1 MPDPTISKQRP
12 SVDANALSAHV
23 GACLHELIDQG
34 YAKLTVDRYR
44 CGLGHFSHWLTRDK
58 IAWIGQEEASVRR
71 FLTTHL
77 PSCDCSGRYP
87 CDRRILSAALHQLL
101 RSLRTRGHITAGN
114 PGAGTIE
121 EEVQRFDAYLE
132 GICGLAAKTCRTR
145 TDFVRRFLSARF
157 ARGLIDLADCSPQQ
171 IRQFVTGATQG
182 WRQSSVAVLCGALR
196 SYLRFR
202 ALRGECT
209 DTLMAAVPR
218 VAQWRAA
225 SLPTALSEA
234 EIERFLSNFIRT
246 TTEGRRNY
254 AIALCLVGL
263 GLRAGEVARLQL
275 EDLNWREGTLQLK
288 RTKGKRIDVLPLPV
302 RTGQA
307 IVQYLERRTAR
318 RPNRALFVRQ
328 RPPLDA
334 PLTVEIVSAAMRQV
348 YARAG
353 IAKPWSGTHCLRH
366 SLACR
371 LVNAGIP
378 LKEIADVLRHRSLNT
393 TTIYA
398 KVNVTQLASVA
409 LPWPGRVS

>member
-1 MPDPTISKQRP
+1 MPDPAISKQRP
-12 SVDANALSAHV
+12 KVDVVSAHV

-44 CGLGHFSHWLTRDK
+44 CGLAHFSHWLTREN

-71 FLTTHL
+71 FLTAHL
-77 PSCDCSGRYP
+77 PSCDCTGHYP
-87 CDRRILSAALHQLL
+87 RDRLILSAALHQLL
-101 RSLRTRGHITAGN
+101 RSLRTHGHITAGN
-114 PGAGTIE
+114 PDADTIE
-121 EEVQRFDAYLE
+121 GELQQFDAYLE
-132 GICGLAAKTCRTR
+132 RICGLARKTCRAR

-157 ARGLIDLADCSPQQ
+157 ARGDINLTDCRPQQ
-171 IRQFVTGATQG
+171 VRQFVTEVTQG
-182 WRQSSVAVLCGALR
+182 WKQSSVAALCGALR

-202 ALRGECT
+202 ALRGEQT
-209 DTLMAAVPR
+209 DPLMAAVPS

-225 SLPTALSEA
+225 SLPTALREV
-234 EIERFLSNFIRT
+234 EIERFLANFDRT

-254 AIALCLVGL
+254 AIALCLVDL

-275 EDLNWREGTLQLK
+275 EDLDWREGRLRL
-288 RTKGKRIDVLPLPV
+288 RCTKGKRVDVLPLPV

-307 IVQYLERRTAR
+307 IVQYLQRRTAR

-334 PLTVEIVSAAMRQV
+334 PLTVEIVRAAMRQAYV
-348 YARAG
+348 RAE

-378 LKEIADVLRHRSLNT
+378 LKEIADVLRHRSLDT

-398 KVNVTQLASVA
+398 KVNLTELATVA
-409 LPWPGRVS
+409 LPWPGRAP

>member
-132 GICGLAAKTCRTR
+132 RICGLAAKTCRAR

-218 VAQWRAA
+218 VAQWR
-225 SLPTALSEA
+225 
-234 EIERFLSNFIRT
+234 
-246 TTEGRRNY
+246 EGRRNY
-254 AIALCLVGL
+254 AMALCLVDL

-334 PLTVEIVSAAMRQV
+334 PLTVEIVSAAMHQV

>member
-1 MPDPTISKQRP
+1 
-12 SVDANALSAHV
+12 
-23 GACLHELIDQG
+23 
-34 YAKLTVDRYR
+34 
-44 CGLGHFSHWLTRDK
+44 
-58 IAWIGQEEASVRR
+58 
-71 FLTTHL
+71 
-77 PSCDCSGRYP
+77 
-87 CDRRILSAALHQLL
+87 
-101 RSLRTRGHITAGN
+101 
-114 PGAGTIE
+114 
-121 EEVQRFDAYLE
+121 
-132 GICGLAAKTCRTR
+132 
-145 TDFVRRFLSARF
+145 
-157 ARGLIDLADCSPQQ
+157 
-171 IRQFVTGATQG
+171 
-182 WRQSSVAVLCGALR
+182 LR

-209 DTLMAAVPR
+209 DTLMAAVPS

-254 AIALCLVGL
+254 AIARCLVDL

-328 RPPLDA
+328 R
-334 PLTVEIVSAAMRQV
+334 AATGSLWKSLAQQMRQV

-398 KVNVTQLASVA
+398 KVNVNQLARVA

>member
-1 MPDPTISKQRP
+1 MSDPKISKRRP
-12 SVDANALSAHV
+12 SADANALSAHI
-23 GACLHELIDQG
+23 GACVHELIDQG

-44 CGLGHFSHWLTRDK
+44 CALRHFSHWLTRDK

-77 PSCDCSGRYP
+77 PSCDCTGPYGRKRP
-87 CDRRILSAALHQLL
+87 NLSAALHQLL
-101 RSLRTRGHITAGN
+101 RSLRTHGHTTAGN
-114 PGAGTIE
+114 PGAGAIE
-121 EEVQRFDAYLE
+121 EEVQRFNAYLE
-132 GICGLAAKTCRTR
+132 RVCGLAPKTCRLR
-145 TDFVRRFLSARF
+145 TDFVRRFLLARF
-157 ARGLIDLADCSPQQ
+157 AQGHIDLADCRPQQ
-171 IRQFVTGATQG
+171 VRQFVTGATQG
-182 WRQSSVAVLCGALR
+182 WKQSSVAVLCGALR

-202 ALRGECT
+202 ALRGECA
-209 DTLMAAVPR
+209 DPLMAAVPS
-218 VAQWRAA
+218 VAQWRAT

-234 EIERFLSNFIRT
+234 EVERFLSNFDRT
-246 TTEGRRNY
+246 STEGRRNY
-254 AIALCLVGL
+254 AMALCLVDL

-275 EDLNWREGTLQLK
+275 EDLNWREGTLQLM

-307 IVQYLERRTAR
+307 IVQYLKRRTAR
-318 RPNRALFVRQ
+318 RANRALFVRQ

-334 PLTVEIVSAAMRQV
+334 PLTVEIVSAAMRQA

-398 KVNVTQLASVA
+398 KVNVTQLAMVA
-409 LPWPGRVS
+409 LPWPGRAS

>member
-1 MPDPTISKQRP
+1 MLRARQNRLVESNSNHDHLVT
-12 SVDANALSAHV
+12 LS
-23 GACLHELIDQG
+23 
-34 YAKLTVDRYR
+34 
-44 CGLGHFSHWLTRDK
+44 
-58 IAWIGQEEASVRR
+58 
-71 FLTTHL
+71 
-77 PSCDCSGRYP
+77 
-87 CDRRILSAALHQLL
+87 
-101 RSLRTRGHITAGN
+101 
-114 PGAGTIE
+114 
-121 EEVQRFDAYLE
+121 
-132 GICGLAAKTCRTR
+132 
-145 TDFVRRFLSARF
+145 LSARF

-196 SYLRFR
+196 SYFRFR

-209 DTLMAAVPR
+209 DTLTAAVPR

-254 AIALCLVGL
+254 AIALCLVDL

-288 RTKGKRIDVLPLPV
+288 RTKGKLIDVLPLPV

-318 RPNRALFVRQ
+318 RPYRALFVRQ

-334 PLTVEIVSAAMRQV
+334 PLTVEIVRAAMRQV

-378 LKEIADVLRHRSLNT
+378 PLARYAGLRDQAIPAPLQAEMFFLSARGTRLGCRT
-393 TTIYA
+393 VEYTFT
-398 KVNVTQLASVA
+398 
-409 LPWPGRVS
+409 